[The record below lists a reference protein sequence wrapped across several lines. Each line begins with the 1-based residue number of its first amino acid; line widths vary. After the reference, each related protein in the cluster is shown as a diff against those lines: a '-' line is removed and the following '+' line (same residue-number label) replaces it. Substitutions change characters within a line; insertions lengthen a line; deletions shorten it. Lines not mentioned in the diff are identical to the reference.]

1 MADVRCP
8 MCGKPNPPETVICK
22 FCQARLEP
30 LIAPSPSDSNDIGTP
45 GSDQETASEESGIL
59 PDWIDDLRAE
69 DEAPQE
75 QTDKFFPEDI
85 SEDWTVESEDEDRLS
100 SAFPASPEGDFAPDQ
115 DWLSRLVGEEPAP
128 AEQERPDEP
137 QTTPGSTPSAFF
149 GMDELIGEE
158 GSSDWLAEFQSSSL
172 GLEDSLDSSQADET
186 PFHSAEDPDRPH
198 WLEMIRAQQQKES
211 KAGEASTPPESAD
224 PERDEPS
231 SADSTTQ
238 GISPD
243 WLSETGIDED
253 GDDFFIDS
261 KDLPDWMTESDTL
274 LPKEN
279 PPASETI
286 PGWVTESELP
296 EQPADPQREGD
307 LPDWLTSVEETP
319 ADVIRTPSQELPDW
333 LSETSAQDLDHSG
346 LPEPLESEEEQA
358 PTSNEE
364 SGLPDW
370 LTKLDASGVYQP
382 TGSDSPAFL
391 LEDEQQAEVSDP
403 AWAEEAPSEEA
414 PSGEDSERDVP
425 VGESEFS
432 AVPEWLSQISA
443 MEEQSETG
451 TPIDEELE
459 PDLAEAQLPSWLQ
472 AMRPVESAAL
482 TAPSVEG
489 EGSTVEQAGPLAGL
503 AGVLSAEP
511 EFIHLSKPKS
521 SLVKL
526 QVSDNQQSHITL
538 LENLLAEEGQTKPVS
553 TRSAISSQYFLR
565 LLIALVVLVSVILPL
580 WMNREILPM
589 PAPAGVPNEV
599 YDFGRLIGSL
609 NANVPVLVAFDYEP
623 GFSGELD
630 ATSTA
635 ILSEMAGRG
644 IHLAAISTNPTGPLL
659 AERFR
664 IARLSDSTASFVN
677 LGYIP
682 GGAAGMLAFAQTPR
696 EVVPFDLNGARV
708 WETTSLSTV
717 SALADFGAVLVLTE
731 NPETAR
737 SWIEQAQPFLESAG
751 KPLLMV
757 LSAQAEPMIRPY
769 YETSPRQ
776 VSGMISGL
784 AGGAAYE
791 SISGNMGVS
800 RLYWDAFGMGSAS
813 AVVIILAGAL
823 VSLVMA
829 LLSKPKEKEVEGV
842 L

>member
-8 MCGKPNPPETVICK
+8 MCGKHNPPETVICK

-30 LIAPSPSDSNDIGTP
+30 LIAPSPSDNDDLSTP
-45 GSDQETASEESGIL
+45 ENNPESASLESGIL

-75 QTDKFFPEDI
+75 QTDKFYPGDI
-85 SEDWTVESEDEDRLS
+85 SEDWTVEDEGRLS
-100 SAFPASPEGDFAPDQ
+100 SAFPASPEDDPGPDQ
-115 DWLSRLVGEEPAP
+115 DWLSRLVGDEPAQ

-137 QTTPGSTPSAFF
+137 QDTPVSTPSVFF
-149 GMDELIGEE
+149 GMDELLGEE

-172 GLEDSLDSSQADET
+172 GLEDPSDSPQADET
-186 PFHSAEDPDRPH
+186 PLNTSQDSERPH
-198 WLEMIRAQQQKES
+198 WLEMIRAQQQRES
-211 KAGEASTPPESAD
+211 EAGEAPTPPESAS
-224 PERDEPS
+224 PERDEPF
-231 SADSTTQ
+231 SAEPPTQ
-238 GISPD
+238 GVNPD
-243 WLSETGIDED
+243 WLSDIGIDED
-253 GDDFFIDS
+253 GDDFSIDS
-261 KDLPDWMTESDTL
+261 KDLPDWMTESDPL
-274 LPKEN
+274 QPKES
-279 PPASETI
+279 PAASEAI
-286 PGWVTESELP
+286 PEWVNESELP
-296 EQPADPQREGD
+296 EQTTNPHSEGD

-319 ADVIRTPSQELPDW
+319 ADAIRTPTQELPNW

-346 LPEPLESEEEQA
+346 LPEPVESEEEQA
-358 PTSNEE
+358 PASNEE
-364 SGLPDW
+364 GGLPDW

-382 TGSDSPAFL
+382 AGSDSPAFI
-391 LEDEQQAEVSDP
+391 LEDEQQVEASDP
-403 AWAEEAPSEEA
+403 AWAGDDPGGEAPGGEA
-414 PSGEDSERDVP
+414 PEREVP
-425 VGESEFS
+425 EGESELS
-432 AVPEWLSQISA
+432 AVPDWLAQISA
-443 MEEQSETG
+443 MEEHPETG
-451 TPIDEELE
+451 APIDEEIE

-482 TAPSVEG
+482 TAPAAAG
-489 EGSTVEQAGPLAGL
+489 EGSAVEQAGPLAGL

-538 LENLLAEEGQTKPVS
+538 LENLLAEEGQSKPVT

-580 WMNREILPM
+580 WLNRELLPM

-599 YDFGRLIGSL
+599 YDFGRLIGGL
-609 NANVPVLVAFDYEP
+609 TTDIPVLVAFDYEP

-630 ATSTA
+630 ATATA

-644 IHLAAISTNPTGPLL
+644 IHLTAISTNPTGPLL
-659 AERFR
+659 AERFK

-696 EVVPFDLNGARV
+696 AVVPFDLHGARV
-708 WETTSLSTV
+708 WETTPLSAV

-731 NPETAR
+731 NPDTAR

-757 LSAQAEPMIRPY
+757 LSAQAEPMVRPY

-791 SISGNMGVS
+791 SISGNIGVS
-800 RLYWDAFGMGSAS
+800 RQYWDAFGMGSIS
-813 AVVIILAGAL
+813 AVGIILAGAL

-829 LLSKPKEKEVEGV
+829 LLSKPEDKEVEGV

>member
-1 MADVRCP
+1 MDDVRCP

-30 LIAPSPSDSNDIGTP
+30 LIAPSPSDSDDLSTP
-45 GSDQETASEESGIL
+45 ESDTESASIESGIL

-75 QTDKFFPEDI
+75 QTDKYYPGDI
-85 SEDWTVESEDEDRLS
+85 SEDWTVEDEGRLS
-100 SAFPASPEGDFAPDQ
+100 SAFPTPLEDEQGSSQ
-115 DWLSRLVGEEPAP
+115 DWLSRLVGDEPP
-128 AEQERPDEP
+128 QAEQEQADET
-137 QTTPGSTPSAFF
+137 QAAPGSTPSAFL
-149 GMDELIGEE
+149 GMDELLGEE

-172 GLEDSLDSSQADET
+172 GLEDPSETLQADET
-186 PFHSAEDPDRPH
+186 PFNTEEDSERPH
-198 WLEMIRAQQQKES
+198 WLEMIRAQQQRES
-211 KAGEASTPPESAD
+211 EAGESLAPPESD
-224 PERDEPS
+224 RPEQNEPFS
-231 SADSTTQ
+231 SESPTQ
-238 GISPD
+238 GVDPD
-243 WLSETGIDED
+243 WLSDVGIDED
-253 GDDFFIDS
+253 GDDFSIDA
-261 KDLPDWMTESDTL
+261 KDLPDWMTGSDTL
-274 LPKEN
+274 QPEGG
-279 PPASETI
+279 PPASEAI
-286 PGWVTESELP
+286 PGWISESELP
-296 EQPADPQREGD
+296 EQTANPQSEGD
-307 LPDWLTSVEETP
+307 LPDWLTSAEETP
-319 ADVIRTPSQELPDW
+319 LDAIRTPSQELPDW

-346 LPEPLESEEEQA
+346 LPEPVESEEEQA
-358 PTSNEE
+358 PASNEE
-364 SGLPDW
+364 SGLPVW

-382 TGSDSPAFL
+382 TGSDSPAFI
-391 LEDEQQAEVSDP
+391 LEDEQQAEASDP
-403 AWAEEAPSEEA
+403 AWAGDDVPGEAP
-414 PSGEDSERDVP
+414 EREIP
-425 VGESEFS
+425 EGESELS
-432 AVPEWLSQISA
+432 GVPDWLSQISA
-443 MEEQSETG
+443 LEEQPETG
-451 TPIDEELE
+451 APLEEEIE

-482 TAPSVEG
+482 TAPAAEG
-489 EGSTVEQAGPLAGL
+489 EGSTIEQAGPLAGL

-538 LENLLAEEGQTKPVS
+538 LENLLAEEGQSKPV
-553 TRSAISSQYFLR
+553 TARSAISSQYLLR

-580 WMNREILPM
+580 WLNRELLPM
-589 PAPAGVPNEV
+589 PAPGGVPTEV
-599 YDFGRLIGSL
+599 YDFGRLIGGLSTD
-609 NANVPVLVAFDYEP
+609 VPVLVAFDYEP

-630 ATSTA
+630 ATATA

-659 AERFR
+659 AERFK

-696 EVVPFDLNGARV
+696 AVVPFDLHGARV
-708 WETTSLSTV
+708 WETTPLSAV

-731 NPETAR
+731 NPDTAR

-757 LSAQAEPMIRPY
+757 VSAQAEPMVRPY

-791 SISGNMGVS
+791 SISGNTGVS
-800 RLYWDAFGMGSAS
+800 RLYWDAFGMGSIS
-813 AVVIILAGAL
+813 AVGIILVGAL

-829 LLSKPKEKEVEGV
+829 LLSKPEDKEVEGV

>member
-8 MCGKPNPPETVICK
+8 MCGKPNPPETVICE

-30 LIAPSPSDSNDIGTP
+30 LIAPSPSDTDDLSP
-45 GSDQETASEESGIL
+45 SGSDPESASIESGIL

-69 DEAPQE
+69 DEAPQD
-75 QTDKFFPEDI
+75 QTDKFNPGDL
-85 SEDWTVESEDEDRLS
+85 SEDWTVEDEGRLS
-100 SAFPASPEGDFAPDQ
+100 SAFPASPEDDPGPDQ
-115 DWLSRLVGEEPAP
+115 DWLSRLVGDEPAQ
-128 AEQERPDEP
+128 AEGERPDET
-137 QTTPGSTPSAFF
+137 QDTPGSTPSAFF

-172 GLEDSLDSSQADET
+172 GLEEPPDSPQADET
-186 PFHSAEDPDRPH
+186 PFNTAEDSERPH
-198 WLEMIRAQQQKES
+198 WLEMIRAQQQRENEAAEAPSPTEGANPEGAEPFRAES
-211 KAGEASTPPESAD
+211 P
-224 PERDEPS
+224 
-231 SADSTTQ
+231 TQ
-238 GISPD
+238 GVNPD
-243 WLSETGIDED
+243 WLSDIGIDED
-253 GDDFFIDS
+253 GDDFSIDS

-274 LPKEN
+274 QPKES
-279 PPASETI
+279 PPASEAI
-286 PGWVTESELP
+286 SGWVPESELQ
-296 EQPADPQREGD
+296 EQPAQPHSEGD

-319 ADVIRTPSQELPDW
+319 ADAIRTPSQELPDW

-346 LPEPLESEEEQA
+346 LPEPVESEEEQA
-358 PTSNEE
+358 PASSEE
-364 SGLPDW
+364 SALPDW

-382 TGSDSPAFL
+382 SGSDSPAFI
-391 LEDEQQAEVSDP
+391 LEDEQQAEAIDP
-403 AWAEEAPSEEA
+403 PQVGEAPAGEGPEA
-414 PSGEDSERDVP
+414 PE
-425 VGESEFS
+425 GESEFS
-432 AVPEWLSQISA
+432 AVPDWLSQISA

-451 TPIDEELE
+451 APIDEEIE

-472 AMRPVESAAL
+472 AMRPVESATLA
-482 TAPSVEG
+482 APAVEG

-526 QVSDNQQSHITL
+526 QISDNQQSHITL
-538 LENLLAEEGQTKPVS
+538 LENLLAEEGQTKPVT

-565 LLIALVVLVSVILPL
+565 LLIALVVLASVILPL

-589 PAPAGVPNEV
+589 PAPMGVPNEV
-599 YDFGRLIGSL
+599 YDFGRLIGGL
-609 NANVPVLVAFDYEP
+609 TTDVPVLIAFDYEP

-630 ATSTA
+630 ATATA
-635 ILSEMAGRG
+635 ILSDMAGRG
-644 IHLAAISTNPTGPLL
+644 VHLAAISTNPTGPLL
-659 AERFR
+659 AERFK
-664 IARLSDSTASFVN
+664 IARLSDSSASFVN

-682 GGAAGMLAFAQTPR
+682 GGAAGMLAFSQTPR
-696 EVVPFDLNGARV
+696 AVVPFDLHGARV
-708 WETTSLSTV
+708 WETPPLSAV
-717 SALADFGAVLVLTE
+717 NALADFGAVLVLTE
-731 NPETAR
+731 NPDTAR
-737 SWIEQAQPFLESAG
+737 SWIEQAQPFLASAG

-757 LSAQAEPMIRPY
+757 VSAQAEPMVRPY

-800 RLYWDAFGMGSAS
+800 RLYWDAFGLGSAS

>member
-1 MADVRCP
+1 MDDVRCP

-30 LIAPSPSDSNDIGTP
+30 LIAPSPSDSDDLSAP
-45 GSDQETASEESGIL
+45 GSDTESASIESGIL
-59 PDWIDDLRAE
+59 PDWLDDLRTE

-75 QTDKFFPEDI
+75 QTDKFYPGDI
-85 SEDWTVESEDEDRLS
+85 SEDWTVEDEGRLS
-100 SAFPASPEGDFAPDQ
+100 SAFPTPLEGEQGSSQ
-115 DWLSRLVGEEPAP
+115 DWLSRLVGDEPSQ
-128 AEQERPDEP
+128 AEQEQADET
-137 QTTPGSTPSAFF
+137 QATPPSTHSAFL
-149 GMDELIGEE
+149 GMDELLGEE

-172 GLEDSLDSSQADET
+172 GLEDPPETPQADET
-186 PFHSAEDPDRPH
+186 PFNTAEDSERPH
-198 WLEMIRAQQQKES
+198 WLEMIRAQQQRES
-211 KAGEASTPPESAD
+211 EAGESLAPPESD
-224 PERDEPS
+224 SPEQDEPF
-231 SADSTTQ
+231 SAESPTQ
-238 GISPD
+238 GVDPD
-243 WLSETGIDED
+243 WLSDIGIDED
-253 GDDFFIDS
+253 GDDFSIDA
-261 KDLPDWMTESDTL
+261 KDLPDWMTGSDTL
-274 LPKEN
+274 QPDGS
-279 PPASETI
+279 PTASEAI
-286 PGWVTESELP
+286 PGWISESELP
-296 EQPADPQREGD
+296 EQTANPHSEGD
-307 LPDWLTSVEETP
+307 LPDWLTSAEETP
-319 ADVIRTPSQELPDW
+319 LDAIRTPSQELPDW

-346 LPEPLESEEEQA
+346 LPEPVESEEEQA
-358 PTSNEE
+358 PASNEE

-382 TGSDSPAFL
+382 TDSDSPAFI
-391 LEDEQQAEVSDP
+391 LEDEQQAEAIHP
-403 AWAEEAPSEEA
+403 AWAGDDPGGEAP
-414 PSGEDSERDVP
+414 EREVP
-425 VGESEFS
+425 EGESELS
-432 AVPEWLSQISA
+432 AVPDWLSQISA
-443 MEEQSETG
+443 MEEQPETDA
-451 TPIDEELE
+451 PMDEEIE

-472 AMRPVESAAL
+472 AMRPVESAEL
-482 TAPSVEG
+482 TAPAAAG
-489 EGSTVEQAGPLAGL
+489 EGSTIEQAGPLAGL

-538 LENLLAEEGQTKPVS
+538 LENLLAEEGQSKPV
-553 TRSAISSQYFLR
+553 TARSAISSQYFLR

-580 WMNREILPM
+580 WLNRELLPM
-589 PAPAGVPNEV
+589 PAPAEVPNEV
-599 YDFGRLIGSL
+599 YDFGRLIGGL
-609 NANVPVLVAFDYEP
+609 TTDVPVLVAFDYEP

-630 ATSTA
+630 ATATA

-644 IHLAAISTNPTGPLL
+644 LHLAAISTNPTGPLL
-659 AERFR
+659 AERFK

-696 EVVPFDLNGARV
+696 AVVPFDLHGARV
-708 WETTSLSTV
+708 WETTPLSAV
-717 SALADFGAVLVLTE
+717 STLADFGAVLVLTE
-731 NPETAR
+731 NPDTAR

-757 LSAQAEPMIRPY
+757 LSAQAEPMVRPY

-800 RLYWDAFGMGSAS
+800 RLYWDAFGMGSVS
-813 AVVIILAGAL
+813 AVGIILLGAL

-829 LLSKPKEKEVEGV
+829 LLSKPEDKEVEGV

>member
-1 MADVRCP
+1 
-8 MCGKPNPPETVICK
+8 
-22 FCQARLEP
+22 
-30 LIAPSPSDSNDIGTP
+30 
-45 GSDQETASEESGIL
+45 
-59 PDWIDDLRAE
+59 
-69 DEAPQE
+69 
-75 QTDKFFPEDI
+75 
-85 SEDWTVESEDEDRLS
+85 
-100 SAFPASPEGDFAPDQ
+100 
-115 DWLSRLVGEEPAP
+115 
-128 AEQERPDEP
+128 
-137 QTTPGSTPSAFF
+137 
-149 GMDELIGEE
+149 MDELLGEE

-172 GLEDSLDSSQADET
+172 GLEDPSDSPQADET
-186 PFHSAEDPDRPH
+186 PLNTSQDSERPH
-198 WLEMIRAQQQKES
+198 WLEMIRAQQQRES
-211 KAGEASTPPESAD
+211 EAGEALTPPESAS
-224 PERDEPS
+224 PERDEPF
-231 SADSTTQ
+231 SAGSPTQ
-238 GISPD
+238 GVNPD
-243 WLSETGIDED
+243 WLSDIGIDED
-253 GDDFFIDS
+253 GDDFSIDS
-261 KDLPDWMTESDTL
+261 KDLPGWMTESDTL
-274 LPKEN
+274 QPKGS
-279 PPASETI
+279 PPASEAI
-286 PGWVTESELP
+286 PGWVNESELP
-296 EQPADPQREGD
+296 EQTANPHSEGD

-319 ADVIRTPSQELPDW
+319 GRCNKNSQPGTPRLAFRNQRSRFGSFRPSGAGGERGRASSCQQRRERSAGLADQTGCKRSLPAHRQRF
-333 LSETSAQDLDHSG
+333 T
-346 LPEPLESEEEQA
+346 
-358 PTSNEE
+358 
-364 SGLPDW
+364 
-370 LTKLDASGVYQP
+370 GVYPGRRAAGRSQRSGP
-382 TGSDSPAFL
+382 GLETIRAEKLRKGKFRKERVNYRLFL
-391 LEDEQQAEVSDP
+391 IGYPRS
-403 AWAEEAPSEEA
+403 
-414 PSGEDSERDVP
+414 VP
-425 VGESEFS
+425 WRSRLKQVR
-432 AVPEWLSQISA
+432 
-443 MEEQSETG
+443 
-451 TPIDEELE
+451 PIDEEIE

-482 TAPSVEG
+482 TAPAAAG
-489 EGSTVEQAGPLAGL
+489 EGSTIEQAGPLAGL

-538 LENLLAEEGQTKPVS
+538 LENLLAEEGQSKPVT

-580 WMNREILPM
+580 WLNRELLPM

-599 YDFGRLIGSL
+599 YDFGRLMGGLTTDI
-609 NANVPVLVAFDYEP
+609 PVLVAFDYEP

-630 ATSTA
+630 ATATA

-659 AERFR
+659 AERFK

-696 EVVPFDLNGARV
+696 AVVPFDLHGARV
-708 WETTSLSTV
+708 WETTPLSAV

-731 NPETAR
+731 NPDTAR

-757 LSAQAEPMIRPY
+757 LSAQAEPMVRPY

-800 RLYWDAFGMGSAS
+800 RLYWDAFGMGSVS
-813 AVVIILAGAL
+813 AVGIILAGAL

-829 LLSKPKEKEVEGV
+829 LLSKPEDKEVEGV

>member
-8 MCGKPNPPETVICK
+8 MCGKHNPPETVICK

-30 LIAPSPSDSNDIGTP
+30 LIAPSPSDNDDLRTPESNP
-45 GSDQETASEESGIL
+45 ESASLESGIL

-69 DEAPQE
+69 EGTPQE
-75 QTDKFFPEDI
+75 QTDKFYPGDI
-85 SEDWTVESEDEDRLS
+85 SEDWTVEDEGRLS
-100 SAFPASPEGDFAPDQ
+100 SAFPASPEDDPGPDQ
-115 DWLSRLVGEEPAP
+115 DWLSRLVGDEPAQ

-137 QTTPGSTPSAFF
+137 KDTPGSTPSVFF
-149 GMDELIGEE
+149 GMDELLGEE

-172 GLEDSLDSSQADET
+172 GLEDPSDSPQADET
-186 PFHSAEDPDRPH
+186 PLNTSQDSELPH
-198 WLEMIRAQQQKES
+198 WLEMIRAQQQRES
-211 KAGEASTPPESAD
+211 EAGEALTPPESAS
-224 PERDEPS
+224 PERDEPF
-231 SADSTTQ
+231 SAGSPTQ
-238 GISPD
+238 GVNPD
-243 WLSETGIDED
+243 WLSDIGIDED
-253 GDDFFIDS
+253 GDDFSIDS
-261 KDLPDWMTESDTL
+261 KDLPGWMTEPDTL
-274 LPKEN
+274 QPKGS
-279 PPASETI
+279 PPASEAI
-286 PGWVTESELP
+286 PGWVNEIELP
-296 EQPADPQREGD
+296 EQSVNPHSEGD
-307 LPDWLTSVEETP
+307 LPDWLSSVEQTQ
-319 ADVIRTPSQELPDW
+319 ADAIRTPSQELPDW

-346 LPEPLESEEEQA
+346 LPEPVESEEEQA
-358 PTSNEE
+358 PASNEE

-382 TGSDSPAFL
+382 TGSDSPAFI
-391 LEDEQQAEVSDP
+391 LEDEQQAEASDRT
-403 AWAEEAPSEEA
+403 WVEDDLGGEAPGGEA
-414 PSGEDSERDVP
+414 PEREVPEVEGEL
-425 VGESEFS
+425 S
-432 AVPEWLSQISA
+432 AVPDWLSQISA
-443 MEEQSETG
+443 MEEQTETG
-451 TPIDEELE
+451 ASIDEEIE

-482 TAPSVEG
+482 TAPAAAG
-489 EGSTVEQAGPLAGL
+489 EGSTIEQAGPLAGL

-538 LENLLAEEGQTKPVS
+538 LENLLAEEGQSKPVT

-580 WMNREILPM
+580 WLNRELLPM
-589 PAPAGVPNEV
+589 PAPEGVPNEV
-599 YDFGRLIGSL
+599 YDFGRLMGGLTTDI
-609 NANVPVLVAFDYEP
+609 PVLVAFDYEP

-630 ATSTA
+630 ATATA

-659 AERFR
+659 AERFK

-682 GGAAGMLAFAQTPR
+682 GGTAGMLAFAQTPR
-696 EVVPFDLNGARV
+696 AVVPFDLHGARV
-708 WETTSLSTV
+708 WETNPLSAV

-731 NPETAR
+731 NPDTAR

-757 LSAQAEPMIRPY
+757 LSAQAEPMVRPY

-800 RLYWDAFGMGSAS
+800 RLYWDAFGMGSVS
-813 AVVIILAGAL
+813 AVGIILAGAL

-829 LLSKPKEKEVEGV
+829 LLSKPEDKEVEGV